1 MDSKDENV
9 ELINEAIKRLLE
21 ERKNRDASAD
31 DDDDCL
37 LLSRLLSQ
45 VESLKG
51 NERIQKPEALTK
63 PGELTSSADG
73 YQSKPKSESGGDKA
87 GGDDGGSDEID
98 REEIIKELNKV
109 KRQNTITHWLLSV
122 MIVLTVAWQASE
134 VTLLWK
140 FKDGLSHPFK
150 YFGDMLTGKGAGKDS
165 EEHKKE
171 VPPLPCLKIPELPHV
186 ELPDMSLTGEQH

>member
-31 DDDDCL
+31 DDDDRRL
-37 LLSRLLSQ
+37 LARLLSQ

-51 NERIQKPEALTK
+51 NERLQKPEALTK
-63 PGELTSSADG
+63 LGEVTSSADG
-73 YQSKPKSESGGDKA
+73 DQSKPKSKSGGDKA
-87 GGDDGGSDEID
+87 DGDDGGSDEID

-150 YFGDMLTGKGAGKDS
+150 YIGDMLSGKGTGKDS

-171 VPPLPCLKIPELPHV
+171 VSPLPCLKIPELPHA
-186 ELPDMSLTGEQH
+186 ELPDMSLTGEWH